1 MRMTDEEEIKNLCL
15 QDMRVVVSTRP
26 TLLTREKSVVGQEE
40 EDYSDDDISAA
51 TPTTSEDPSSLRR
64 ALLARYGAGIMA
76 LMLMTYESFTSVTTD
91 LLHCVRSV
99 GVDNSLVL
107 FRAGTESC
115 FSWWQIG
122 LLVFLGTVLVP
133 FPISLVLL
141 RWLIRS
147 RAWLQHLTLG
157 KAILVVLEKPY
168 GRHYKWWESW
178 GLFLMV
184 SIDSAGDLRVGPF
197 GTRHRSVWRLFV
209 RVAYASGG

>member
-1 MRMTDEEEIKNLCL
+1 MIL
-15 QDMRVVVSTRP
+15 
-26 TLLTREKSVVGQEE
+26 
-40 EDYSDDDISAA
+40 AA
-51 TPTTSEDPSSLRR
+51 TPTTTSEDSSFLCR

-76 LMLMTYESFTSVTTD
+76 LILVTYESFTSITMD
-91 LLHCVRSV
+91 LVLQM
-99 GVDNSLVL
+99 VDNSLVL